1 MKKGID
7 DARGMAL
14 IVFIVIVC
22 LILFAYVLYN
32 LDPGIF
38 WFIK

>member
-1 MKKGID
+1 MKGIE
-7 DARGMAL
+7 DARGAVL

-22 LILFAYVLYN
+22 LILFAFALYN
-32 LDPGIF
+32 LDPDIF